1 MKRAVEVDGSG
12 VVAGAW
18 AVGKAA
24 HEDVREQQLGHDAER
39 IVVVSADPA
48 CIVDMICSGVE
59 QDCVSWEAVDSHTN
73 STGIAGGKAT
83 SSDPFEDDSKAGI
96 PDAASSAPAWAH
108 MFHRAFAEVMAAWA
122 FVAHT
127 SCWDSC

>member
-1 MKRAVEVDGSG
+1 MKRAAEVDWSG

-18 AVGKAA
+18 AVEKAA
-24 HEDVREQQLGHDAER
+24 HEDVREQPLGYDVER
-39 IVVVSADPA
+39 IAVVSADPA
-48 CIVDMICSGVE
+48 YIADMICSGVE

-73 STGIAGGKAT
+73 SAGTAGGRAT
-83 SSDPFEDDSKAGI
+83 SSDPIADGSKAGI
-96 PDAASSAPAWAH
+96 PGAASSVQAWAH
-108 MFHRAFAEVMAAWA
+108 MFHRAVAEAMAAWA